1 MDGLFDSPR
10 KSMPRR
16 RELKSIA
23 SGIASLC
30 VSRNNDIFGYWG
42 VGAIYRLALIQGV
55 ADVSIDFDRA
65 TDDSPELSAFRASFL
80 ERFSSARHG
89 LSCFVRSFAVEF
101 RFDPYSWSDVRGQ
114 CSRVTCCVHII
125 DDLGKRRSASAET
138 FCYPHDPRFETKS
151 TRAIK
156 P

>member
-1 MDGLFDSPR
+1 
-10 KSMPRR
+10 MPRR

-23 SGIASLC
+23 SGIASFC
-30 VSRNNDIFGYWG
+30 VSRNNDLFGYWG
-42 VGAIYRLALIQGV
+42 VGVICRLALSRGV
-55 ADVSIDFDRA
+55 EQLSIDFHSSA
-65 TDDSPELSAFRASFL
+65 DDCPELSAFRACFL
-80 ERFSSARHG
+80 ERFQGARHN
-89 LSCFVRSFAVEF
+89 LSSFIQSFAVEY
-101 RFDPYSWSDVRGQ
+101 RFAPYSWSEVRGQ

-156 P
+156 SCVATGDNVPS

>member
-1 MDGLFDSPR
+1 
-10 KSMPRR
+10 MPRR

-23 SGIASLC
+23 SGIASFC

-42 VGAIYRLALIQGV
+42 VGMICRLALTQGIET
-55 ADVSIDFDRA
+55 VSIDLGS
-65 TDDSPELSAFRASFL
+65 TKDDGPELAAFRAGFL
-80 ERFSSARHG
+80 ERFQSARHG
-89 LSCFVRSFAVEF
+89 LSSFIRGFAVEF
-101 RFDPYSWSDVRGQ
+101 RFDRYSWSEVRGQ

-138 FCYPHDPRFETKS
+138 FCYRHDPRFESKS

-156 P
+156 SCVATGDNVPC